1 MIADFM
7 LRYGSKWIAA
17 GFAVACLTMLAWM
30 LTSPTFRIDR
40 MVLVHDPDSSPALL
54 DKTDLL
60 SRLGWVNGENVFRLD
75 TAKVVEQ
82 VEADPAVQWADIE
95 VGIDGQL
102 RVVVTYRQP
111 VANWQINGMTYLVGK
126 GAILL
131 AEGSDGS
138 LPLTIQQIGGSPAKV
153 GQQVN
158 PDALEMAYKLNR
170 NLPVMGVHPA
180 LIAYSAKGGLVI
192 RDTVEREIIFGPP
205 EDLTAKLIG
214 LKAVL
219 DDAARR
225 GEQVHRIDLRPLD
238 RPTYQIRDR

>member
-1 MIADFM
+1 M
-7 LRYGSKWIAA
+7 LRYGSKWVAA
-17 GFAVACLTMLAWM
+17 GLAVACLTLLAWM

-54 DKTDLL
+54 NKTDLL

-75 TAKVVEQ
+75 TAKVIEQ
-82 VEADPAVQWADIE
+82 VEADPAVQWAGVE
-95 VGIDGQL
+95 AGIDGEL
-102 RVVVTYRQP
+102 RIVVTYRRP
-111 VANWQINGMTYLVGK
+111 VANWQVSGVSYLVGK

-131 AEGSDGS
+131 AEGSDPS
-138 LPLTIQQIGGSPAKV
+138 LPLTIHQIGGKPAKV

-170 NLPVMGVHPA
+170 NLPVMGVHPSV
-180 LIAYSAKGGLVI
+180 IAYSATGGLII

-205 EDLTAKLIG
+205 EDLTAKLIA

-219 DDAARR
+219 DDVARQ
-225 GEQVHRIDLRPLD
+225 GEQAHRIDLRPLD